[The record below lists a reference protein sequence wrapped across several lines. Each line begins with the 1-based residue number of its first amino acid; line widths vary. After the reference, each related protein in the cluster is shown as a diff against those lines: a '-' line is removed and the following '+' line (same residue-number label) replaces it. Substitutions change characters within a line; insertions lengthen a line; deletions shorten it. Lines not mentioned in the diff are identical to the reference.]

1 MDRRELTENRIRF
14 PRAYVF
20 GFWSLI
26 TLLVL
31 NSGSVYAE
39 WVAMEKDYLSPGL
52 QTVYIDPDS
61 IRREGNL
68 VTLWQLIDFK
78 WMQGSARG
86 PARFMSTKTHK
97 QFDCAGKRVRLLA
110 FTEFSHSMGTGI
122 PVDGY
127 IDSGH
132 WMPVEPDSMNQA
144 LWEIACGNRGN
155 PVGSSFDPASR
166 GLAVSE
172 SSPGLVRERDMIF
185 SPE

>member
-1 MDRRELTENRIRF
+1 MWHFACVLHMDRRELKKYRRKL
-14 PRAYVF
+14 PPAYGS
-20 GFWSLI
+20 GFCLLI

-31 NSGSVYAE
+31 NSGSAYGE
-39 WVAMEKDYLSPGL
+39 WVVIEKDYLSPGL
-52 QTVYIDPDS
+52 QTVYIDPAS

-110 FTEFSHSMGTGI
+110 FTEFSHSMATGI
-122 PVDGY
+122 RVDGHV
-127 IDSGH
+127 DSDI
-132 WMPVEPDSMNQA
+132 WISVEPDSMNHA
-144 LWEIACGNRGN
+144 LWEVACGTRRN

-166 GLAVSE
+166 GLAVSP
-172 SSPGLVRERDMIF
+172 S
-185 SPE
+185 